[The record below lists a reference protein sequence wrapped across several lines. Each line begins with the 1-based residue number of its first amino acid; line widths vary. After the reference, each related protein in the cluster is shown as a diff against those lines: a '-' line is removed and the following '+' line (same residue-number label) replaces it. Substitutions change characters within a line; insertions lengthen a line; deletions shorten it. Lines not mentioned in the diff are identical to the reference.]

1 MRTIVAT
8 DIHGVTTEIRSLI
21 APIASEAIYVSPWDT
36 EACPFAN
43 EPEAVAAFICQ
54 HGFASYA
61 AKIAAA
67 GGQDPAYI
75 IGFSVG
81 ATAAWLYS
89 ASGICNP
96 QSKASLFY
104 GSRIRDYCSLLPKCN
119 ITAIFAE
126 IEPSFSPQQFIGNIA
141 SEQVC
146 ALVEPGTSHGFMNP
160 RSANFAPKQ
169 CSAHL
174 SKLAVELAQFR
185 FSGLHRQLQTVTS
198 KKIKISIL
206 KPA

>member
-1 MRTIVAT
+1 MQTIIAT
-8 DIHGVTTEIRSLI
+8 DIHGVTTEIRALF
-21 APIASEAIYVSPWDT
+21 APIASEAIFVSPWDT
-36 EACPFAN
+36 AACPFTN
-43 EPEAVAAFICQ
+43 EQEAVAAFISQ

-67 GGQDPAYI
+67 ADQAPAYI

-89 ASGICNP
+89 ASAACNP
-96 QSKASLFY
+96 LSKASLFY
-104 GSRIRDYCSLLPKCN
+104 GSRIRDYCSLVPKCN

-126 IEPSFSPQQFIGNIA
+126 IEPSFAPQQLIGNIA
-141 SEQVC
+141 SKQVG

-174 SKLAVELAQFR
+174 GNLATELAQFR
-185 FSGLHRQLQTVTS
+185 YSGLHR
-198 KKIKISIL
+198 
-206 KPA
+206 